1 MHVDVVRMEHL
12 SFAYNAIPVLSDV
25 SFVLRSGDY
34 CGLVGPNGSGKT
46 TLIRLLLG
54 FASPTSGSVSLF
66 GENPARFGEWGR
78 IGYVPQR
85 LVAFNPY
92 FPATVEEVV
101 GLGLLARHRFP
112 RYPRKADRPMI
123 DRALHVMEIN
133 DIRHKLIGELSGGQQ
148 QRVLIARAMVT
159 DPDLLIL
166 DEPTAALDP
175 EIREQFFSIL
185 SDLNSTKGITILIVT
200 HDIGS
205 IGKYASTLL
214 YLDKKVIFHG
224 SFEEFCI
231 SADMGEYFG
240 SFSQHVI
247 CHRHDGQAGQGS

>member
-1 MHVDVVRMEHL
+1 MHVDVARMEHL
-12 SFAYNAIPVLSDV
+12 SFAYNGIAVLSDV
-25 SFVLRSGDY
+25 SFVLTPGDY

-66 GENPARFGEWGR
+66 DENPARFREWGR
-78 IGYVPQR
+78 IGYVPQK

-101 GLGLLARHRFP
+101 GLGLLARYRFP
-112 RYPRKADRPMI
+112 RHLRKADRPTI
-123 DRALHVMEIN
+123 DRALRVMEIH
-133 DIRHKLIGELSGGQQ
+133 DIRHKLIGQLSGGQQ
-148 QRVLIARAMVT
+148 QRVLIARALVT

-166 DEPTAALDP
+166 DEPAAALDP

-185 SDLNSTKGITILIVT
+185 RHLNSTKGVTILIVT

-214 YLDKKVIFHG
+214 YLDKKLIFHG
-224 SFEEFCI
+224 SFEAFCV
-231 SADMGEYFG
+231 SADMGAYFG

-247 CHRHDGQAGQGS
+247 CHRHDGQTGQGS

>member
-1 MHVDVVRMEHL
+1 MSVAVRAQEL
-12 SFAYNAIPVLSDV
+12 SFAFNSIQVLSNV
-25 SFVLRSGDY
+25 TFTLNAGDY

-46 TLIRLLLG
+46 TLIRILLG
-54 FASPTSGSVSLF
+54 FSAPDTGSVALF
-66 GENPARFGEWGR
+66 DENPLTFGNWDR

-92 FPATVEEVV
+92 FPATVKEIV
-101 GLGLLARHRFP
+101 GLGLLSKHRFP
-112 RYPRKADRPMI
+112 RRPTAHEAASVDRVLKMMDI
-123 DRALHVMEIN
+123 VEIKN
-133 DIRHKLIGELSGGQQ
+133 KLIGELSGGQQ
-148 QRVLIARAMVT
+148 QRAFIARALVSE
-159 DPDLLIL
+159 PDLLIL

-175 EIREQFFSIL
+175 EIREHFFGL
-185 SDLNSTKGITILIVT
+185 LRDLNETSGITILIVT

-224 SFEEFCI
+224 SFDEFCF

-240 SFSQHVI
+240 PFSQHVI
-247 CHRHDGQAGQGS
+247 CHRHD